1 MHSWF
6 RIQKWILEN
15 RKDSRSSKL
24 VLLIQTVWCHTYQML
39 SVILYICLLYW
50 HECAKSIFIGNH
62 NLKFFTI
69 LVSHIEFFILL
80 TKNMLVFSLFFLD
93 CDELREFLCEIC
105 CRNNIVY
112 ISFQFKVRTKYR
124 YWLDF
129 QYNVI
134 KYKNVCHRYFLCS
147 FSFQWCFP
155 FVDNQNQETFLCFI
169 FMCNF
174 ILFYLRDIHTSD
186 VNSK

>member
-6 RIQKWILEN
+6 IIQKWISKN

-24 VLLIQTVWCHTYQML
+24 VLLIQTVWCHTYQLL

-62 NLKFFTI
+62 NLKFSTI
-69 LVSHIEFFILL
+69 FVSHIEFFILL
-80 TKNMLVFSLFFLD
+80 TKNMLVFSLFFSLD

-112 ISFQFKVRTKYR
+112 FSFQFEPNIGTDWISNTMLSNARM
-124 YWLDF
+124 F
-129 QYNVI
+129 VI
-134 KYKNVCHRYFLCS
+134 DIFSVHFLFCVVS
-147 FSFQWCFP
+147 R
-155 FVDNQNQETFLCFI
+155 L
-169 FMCNF
+169 
-174 ILFYLRDIHTSD
+174 
-186 VNSK
+186 

>member
-80 TKNMLVFSLFFLD
+80 TKNMLVFSLFFWIVMN
-93 CDELREFLCEIC
+93 CE
-105 CRNNIVY
+105 NSY
-112 ISFQFKVRTKYR
+112 AKYAA
-124 YWLDF
+124 
-129 QYNVI
+129 
-134 KYKNVCHRYFLCS
+134 
-147 FSFQWCFP
+147 
-155 FVDNQNQETFLCFI
+155 ETTL
-169 FMCNF
+169 F
-174 ILFYLRDIHTSD
+174 ILVF
-186 VNSK
+186 NSKFEPNIDTDWISNTMLSNTRMFVIDIFSVHFLFNGVSRL